1 MPPGDENKTGDPNSG
16 ENPAVTTTPEQ
27 PAPPPQSK
35 IEEVNVSKLTQENP
49 NTIEVD
55 WGGAEQGKE
64 NSFFEGPTK
73 QVAEVKPPGS
83 GPGASPGSA
92 ATPSGPSFEIGIKVL
107 IAIIDFIMSN
117 VLCKIAGDTSAHS
130 YTADKG
136 SKDNLKDAL
145 MMIMEENKIKLP
157 TWVVVLFA
165 FLAAYGF
172 QIMAA
177 IEARKEKTK
186 QKKNPDTATTP
197 SAKEALQPGVFEK
210 DGKLWRRYAN
220 GAVHERKFNPDGTEK
235 IIGKPSRRMLSE
247 AA

>member
-1 MPPGDENKTGDPNSG
+1 MPPGDETKTGE
-16 ENPAVTTTPEQ
+16 ENTGIKPEVPAQPVQPEQ
-27 PAPPPQSK
+27 PVRPK
-35 IEEVNVSKLTQENP
+35 TEEINVSNLTQENP

-55 WGGAEQGKE
+55 WGAAEKGQE
-64 NSFFEGPTK
+64 NAFFKGPTK
-73 QVAEVKPPGS
+73 PVAEVKPLGNS
-83 GPGASPGSA
+83 GGPSA
-92 ATPSGPSFEIGIKVL
+92 TATPSGPSFEIGIKVL

-117 VLCKIAGDTSAHS
+117 VLCKIAGDTSAHA

-157 TWVVVLFA
+157 AWVVVLFA

-177 IEARKEKTK
+177 IDARKEKNK
-186 QKKNPDTATTP
+186 QKKNPDTFTTP

-220 GAVHERKFNPDGTEK
+220 GAVHERKFNLDGTEK

>member
-1 MPPGDENKTGDPNSG
+1 MPPGDETKTADQNSG
-16 ENPAVTTTPEQ
+16 EKPAVIT
-27 PAPPPQSK
+27 APVHPVNPPQSK

-55 WGGAEQGKE
+55 WGGAEQGNE
-64 NSFFEGPTK
+64 NAFFKGPTK
-73 QVAEVKPPGS
+73 HVPDVKAPGS
-83 GPGASPGSA
+83 SSVSSSSP
-92 ATPSGPSFEIGIKVL
+92 TPSGPSFEIGIKVL

-117 VLCKIAGDTSAHS
+117 VLCKIAGDTSAHA

-145 MMIMEENKIKLP
+145 MMILEENKIKLP
-157 TWVVVLFA
+157 TWLVVLFA

-172 QIMAA
+172 QIMNA
-177 IEARKEKTK
+177 IDARKEKNK
-186 QKKNPDTATTP
+186 QKKNPDTVTTL
-197 SAKEALQPGVFEK
+197 SAKEAIQPGVFEK
-210 DGKLWRRYAN
+210 DGRLYRRYAN